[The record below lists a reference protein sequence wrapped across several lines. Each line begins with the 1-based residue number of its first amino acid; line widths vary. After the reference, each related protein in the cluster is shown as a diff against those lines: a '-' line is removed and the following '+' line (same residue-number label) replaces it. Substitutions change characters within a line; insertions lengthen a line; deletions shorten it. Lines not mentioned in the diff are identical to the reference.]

1 MLKILV
7 FYKKFCTFVLVMEQ
21 LSFFAEAGQTVGLPC
36 DVLTY
41 HSGFLGSVES
51 DAILAQLI
59 ESTPWKQKVVRYYDK
74 EVITPRLSAWYGSP
88 DQLDYTA
95 IGKSTPL
102 PWTHELLQLK
112 KLVEPVAGITFN
124 SVLLNYYRD
133 GQDSVTW
140 HSDNETVM
148 GSHPVIASL
157 SFGQVRCFDIRLKAN
172 HAEKYSIKLEHGSLL
187 LMKGD
192 LQQKWDH
199 RIPKSKQYMRPR
211 INLTFRKIISPMNP

>member
-7 FYKKFCTFVLVMEQ
+7 IYKKFCTFVGVMEQ
-21 LSFFAEAGQTVGLPC
+21 LSFFAEAGQSIGLPS
-36 DVLTY
+36 DILTY
-41 HSGFLGSVES
+41 KNNFIGKTES
-51 DAILAQLI
+51 DSLLIHLI
-59 ESTPWKQKVVRYYDK
+59 ENTPWRQKVVRYYDK
-74 EVITPRLSAWYGSP
+74 EITTPRLSAWYG
-88 DQLDYTA
+88 DAEQLDYTA
-95 IGKSTPL
+95 LGKSIPL
-102 PWTHELLQLK
+102 CWTDELLQLK
-112 KLVEPVAGITFN
+112 SMVEPAAGITFN

-157 SFGQVRCFDIRLKAN
+157 SFGQVRSFDIRLKAN
-172 HAEKYSIKLEHGSLL
+172 HSEKYSIKLEHGSLL

-199 RIPKSKQYMRPR
+199 RIAKSKLYMKPR
-211 INLTFRKIISPMNP
+211 INLTFRNIINPSL